1 MIKEFKDLYRGVV
14 LAELGG
20 YADGKFCACNGR
32 GASLVTLGTYII
44 DNGESVDYPKD
55 FVFKT
60 GRKNYFSYLKDNIL
74 KARESCAGV
83 AVSAVSIDIA
93 DSIDFLAASQDAGA
107 DYASFCAH
115 STMKMFLDTGT
126 SSALLLKKNQSK
138 LKAVIKSVLKEITIP
153 VIFKIGAFDNPDV
166 FDAIKIIK
174 YEGIKLIHINIQ
186 NKKKNEGIV
195 FLKKIDK
202 TGLFLIAGGGIK
214 RMEDA
219 ENILKSGAD
228 AVSIGAASIKDPFL
242 CGRMDEF
249 LKYGFN
255 QK

>member
-1 MIKEFKDLYRGVV
+1 MIKEFRDLDRGVV

-20 YADGKFCACNGR
+20 YADGKFCACNGK
-32 GASLVTLGTYII
+32 GASMVTLGTYII
-44 DNGESVDYPKD
+44 DNSDSVDYPKD

-60 GRKNYFSYLKDNIL
+60 GKKNYFSYLKDNII
-74 KARESCAGV
+74 KARESCAGI

-93 DSIDFLAASQDAGA
+93 DSIAFLSASQEAGA

-126 SSALLLKKNQSK
+126 SSALLLKENQPK
-138 LKAVIKSVLKEITIP
+138 LKAVIKSVLREITIP

-174 YEGIKLIHINIQ
+174 DEGIKIIHVNIQ
-186 NKKKNEGIV
+186 NKKKEEGIY

-202 TGLFLIAGGGIK
+202 NGIFLIAGGGIK
-214 RMEDA
+214 KIEDA
-219 ENILKSGAD
+219 QNILKTGAD
-228 AVSIGAASIKDPFL
+228 AVSIGAASIKDPLL
-242 CGRMDEF
+242 CGRISGL
-249 LKYGFN
+249 LKSGFN
-255 QK
+255 RK